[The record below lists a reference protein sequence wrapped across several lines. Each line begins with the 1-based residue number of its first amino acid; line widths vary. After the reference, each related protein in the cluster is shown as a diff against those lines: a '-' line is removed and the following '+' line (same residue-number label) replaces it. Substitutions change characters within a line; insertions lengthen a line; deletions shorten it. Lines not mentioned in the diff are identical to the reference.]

1 MVLKKLHRWL
11 FPALLVVAFGGARA
25 DYYDIPDDE
34 PDATTPDVPEGPK
47 TPPKSRA
54 SDKSAAAIFDLGAGS
69 DEDDQGDG
77 SDQDGPASA
86 EAELPV
92 PNRPYEVDAAA
103 IDKLAMDPPTLPDLS
118 KYTAAA
124 AMAKL
129 PRGPK
134 GHATIESMLD
144 KMSFKGFMGKREGLR
159 EWAMRQPT
167 MPKIIYIRD
176 GVMTPADLARELPPD
191 DFREVSKGVYVARLP
206 MDITTSGTLHI
217 PPGVELRLSWNRGA
231 FLVNEGK
238 LFVSG
243 AKVLGWNEDGNR
255 PAWFRKPSEFRPFLI
270 SWAGSDTY
278 IVNSVIAHMGYTA
291 SKGYGVSISQ
301 FSPGLKPIMGR
312 PSPSGWLL
320 NSEIYDNWYGF
331 YTYEAQDVVVMGN
344 NFHDNIHYAIDPHDR
359 SRRLIIANNKTS
371 KTREKHGII
380 ISREVNDSW
389 IIGNESFDN
398 ALTGIVIDRN
408 CVNTVIANNKV
419 YRNGSDGITIYESPK
434 NLIWENVASGN
445 KRHGIR
451 VRNST
456 DLRLY
461 NNVAVANGLSG
472 IYGHIRDVGQG
483 RNIKLDPYQQR
494 VSMTVVGGQLV
505 SNGSSPISV
514 DAPLSLALYNV
525 DMRAPSR
532 QLGIKFTGVLG
543 RYQEQVLDILMRKKG
558 AVVLKPAP
566 QSVLTN
572 NKGQ

>member
-1 MVLKKLHRWL
+1 MVLKSSLRFL
-11 FPALLVVAFGGARA
+11 LPALLIAAMGSARA
-25 DYYDIPDDE
+25 DYYDIPDDN
-34 PDATTPDVPEGPK
+34 PDPLTPNVPEGPQ
-47 TPPKSRA
+47 TPAKSRS
-54 SDKSAAAIFDLGAGS
+54 SDKSAAAIFDLAGDS
-69 DEDDQGDG
+69 DEDDQSDG

-92 PNRPYEVDAAA
+92 PNRPYEVDTAS
-103 IDKLAMDPPTLPDLS
+103 IDKLAMEPPKLPDLT
-118 KYTAAA
+118 KYTPAA

-129 PRGPK
+129 PRKTP
-134 GHATIESMLD
+134 GHATVESMLD

-176 GVMTPADLARELPPD
+176 GTMTPADLARELPPD

-206 MDITTSGTLHI
+206 IDVTPSGTLNI
-217 PPGVELRLSWNRGA
+217 PPGVELRLSWNRGT

-238 LFVSG
+238 LFISG
-243 AKVLGWNEDGNR
+243 AKLRGWNEETNG
-255 PAWFRKPSEFRPFLI
+255 PAWFRKPNDYRPCLI
-270 SWAGSDTY
+270 SWAGSETY
-278 IVNSVIAHMGYTA
+278 IVSSVIAHLGYTA
-291 SKGYGVSISQ
+291 SKGYGISISQ
-301 FSPGLKPIMGR
+301 FSPGLKPIMNR
-312 PSPSGWLL
+312 PSPTGWILD
-320 NSEIYDNWYGF
+320 NEIYDNWYGF

-389 IIGNESFDN
+389 IINNESFDN

-419 YRNGSDGITIYESPK
+419 YRNGADGITIYESPK
-434 NLIWENVASGN
+434 NLIWQNVASGN
-445 KRHGIR
+445 KRHGMR

-456 DLRLY
+456 DIRLY
-461 NNVAVANGLSG
+461 DNVAVANGLSG

-483 RNIKLDPYQQR
+483 RNLKLDPYQER

-505 SNGSSPISV
+505 SNGSSPIGV
-514 DAPLSLALYNV
+514 DAPLSLELYNV
-525 DMRAPSR
+525 DMRAPAR

-558 AVVLKPAP
+558 AVVLRPAGP
-566 QSVLTN
+566 ISVMTN
-572 NKGQ
+572 NR